1 MPVGSV
7 NVEPGGSN
15 VVKVPAGSNC
25 ADAKSTPTLRNI
37 FLRIFVFIICLW
49 FVWPFTEDTAGN
61 PARYN
66 AESLDF
72 FWEDRGL
79 RAFAKTATAWQARM
93 SLIGICR
100 GRRVDLLAL

>member
-1 MPVGSV
+1 MPVGNV

-37 FLRIFVFIICLW
+37 FLRIFVFIRCLW
-49 FVWPFTEDTAGN
+49 FVCPFTEVLQEIRRDIT
-61 PARYN
+61 RKVWI
-66 AESLDF
+66 F
-72 FWEDRGL
+72 FWEDRRL

-100 GRRVDLLAL
+100 GRR

>member
-1 MPVGSV
+1 MKYVSENFCFHKMSLV
-7 NVEPGGSN
+7 
-15 VVKVPAGSNC
+15 
-25 ADAKSTPTLRNI
+25 
-37 FLRIFVFIICLW
+37 CLA
-49 FVWPFTEDTAGN
+49 FHRGTAGN